1 MVTGSVRYWVG
12 GSRSIVTAQVR
23 YGFALCP
30 CTGQARP
37 LHVGG
42 LYVLGVRPWRVLLRR
57 SICSGCGGERAV
69 RHCAA
74 FRLLGRVIVPAVMRF
89 GRDGHSRRLCGRDY
103 GPLRG
108 VDGGAL
114 APWGGKGGY

>member
-1 MVTGSVRYWVG
+1 
-12 GSRSIVTAQVR
+12 
-23 YGFALCP
+23 
-30 CTGQARP
+30 
-37 LHVGG
+37 
-42 LYVLGVRPWRVLLRR
+42 
-57 SICSGCGGERAV
+57 V

-114 APWGGKGGY
+114 APWGGRGGTKSKGGLVSGAAYPAPQGRVVEGLGK